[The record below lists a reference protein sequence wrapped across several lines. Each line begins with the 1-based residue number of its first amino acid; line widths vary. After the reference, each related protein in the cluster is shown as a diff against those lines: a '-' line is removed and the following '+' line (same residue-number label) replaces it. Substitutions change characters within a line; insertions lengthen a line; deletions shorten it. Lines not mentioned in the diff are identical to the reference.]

1 MTKIKD
7 KPQSDRPREKFIK
20 NGPESLSK
28 SDLLAIMLGN
38 GIKGKN
44 VQELASNIIKK
55 YGGKLLDVTVKE
67 LTTING
73 IGTAKAL
80 QIVSAVS
87 LFKRLYDEV
96 NQKDIVIKNHK
107 DVLSLT
113 YDLRDKK
120 KEYLVCLYMNARHTL
135 IKKEIISIGTLNKSL
150 IHPREVF
157 NPGINLNAS
166 SIIVVHNHPSGNPEP
181 SQDDE
186 KVMERL
192 IKAGELIGIPILDFI
207 IVGDKNYYSFYEKI
221 MNIEKTEAYEDYA
234 SDGIQLNLFDL
245 FENQKIYSSINT
257 NNINNNKD
265 YNKIYNNIHTEI
277 GFANILIKP
286 NNSSGY
292 FRLHNRRYLGNKY
305 KLLGFIEDIV
315 SEKCGTIESFCDIFA
330 GTGVVGERF
339 NRHEIKIISNDILF
353 SNYICLKAFLGMNTI
368 KTDISEKINY
378 LNNLNAEEDNYFS
391 LNFGNTYFSS
401 ANARKIGVIREEIDK
416 IAFNEDEKNILLC
429 SLIYAA
435 DKVANTVGHY
445 DAFRKKMDMLQHLK
459 LLTPYINFSHNDNN
473 EIYKSDANILI
484 RNISCDVL
492 YIDPPYNSR
501 QYSDA
506 YHLLENLAEWKKP
519 KVEGI
524 AKKMDRSHIK
534 SLYCLKNA
542 GLAFEDLIVNADCK
556 HILVSYNNTK
566 ESKDGR
572 SNARINDDK
581 IIQTL
586 ENKGSVEIFERKFKA
601 FSTGKS
607 FDNGNIERIFYCKV
621 K

>member
-1 MTKIKD
+1 MAKIKD
-7 KPQSDRPREKFIK
+7 KPKSDRPREKFIK
-20 NGPESLSK
+20 KGPEALSK
-28 SDLLAIMLGN
+28 ADLLAIILGN

-44 VQELASNIIKK
+44 VQELASQIIKK
-55 YGGKLLDVTVKE
+55 YGSKFVDVTINE
-67 LTTING
+67 LTAING
-73 IGTAKAL
+73 IGQTKAL
-80 QIVSAVS
+80 QIVSAIS
-87 LFKRLYDEV
+87 LFKRFYDEDA
-96 NQKDIVIKNHK
+96 QKEIIIRDYK

-120 KEYLVCLYMNARHTL
+120 KEYLVCLYLNAKNIL
-135 IKKEIISIGTLNKSL
+135 LKKEIISIGTLDKSL

-157 NPGINLNAS
+157 NPGIQLNSAG
-166 SIIVVHNHPSGNPEP
+166 IIIAHNHPSGNPQP
-181 SQDDE
+181 SVEDE
-186 KVMERL
+186 EVMER
-192 IKAGELIGIPILDFI
+192 IIQAGELVGIPILDFI
-207 IVGDKNYYSFYEKI
+207 IIGDKDCYSFHKKI
-221 MNIEKTEAYEDYA
+221 RNRGRSKSY
-234 SDGIQLNLFDL
+234 DGYVAEGVQLTLFDL
-245 FENQKIYSSINT
+245 LESEKT
-257 NNINNNKD
+257 NNLINVSSVEKNSFDFKNTAGG
-265 YNKIYNNIHTEI
+265 IHFT
-277 GFANILIKP
+277 NTLTKP
-286 NNSSGY
+286 NNLSGY
-292 FRLHNRRYLGNKY
+292 FRAQNRRYLGNKY

-315 SEKCGTIESFCDIFA
+315 SEKCGAIESFCDIFA

-339 NRHEIKIISNDILF
+339 NKPGIKIISNDFLF
-353 SNYICLKAFLGMNTI
+353 SNYVCLKAFLSTSIIFM
-368 KTDISEKINY
+368 DIAEKIDY
-378 LNNLNAEEDNYFS
+378 LNNLNAEGDNYFS
-391 LNFGNTYFSS
+391 LNFGDTYFSLE
-401 ANARKIGVIREEIDK
+401 NAKKIGVVREEIDK

-445 DAFRKKMDMLQHLK
+445 DAFRKNIDMLQPLK
-459 LLTPYINFSHNDNN
+459 LLIPYINFSNNDKN
-473 EIYKSDANILI
+473 EVYKNDANVLI

-542 GLAFEDLIVNADCK
+542 GLAFEDLIINADCK
-556 HILVSYNNTK
+556 HILISYNNTK

-586 ENKGSVEIFERKFKA
+586 ENKGGVEIFERKFKA
-601 FSTGKS
+601 FSAGKS
-607 FDNGNIERIFYCKV
+607 ADDGNIERIFYCKV